1 MKTRF
6 GTDNAAPCW
15 SCQGTIAS
23 YTVDDTVS
31 IVDVYCYGCHWRDL
45 FTRPTNTMPDT
56 AAECSAMHR
65 EARARN
71 RLGMFCNANRE
82 SR

>member
-1 MKTRF
+1 MRAKF

-15 SCQGTIAS
+15 SCDGTIAS

-31 IVDVYCYGCHWRDL
+31 LVDVYCHGCHRRDL
-45 FTRPTNTMPDT
+45 FTRPDVAPPET

-65 EARARN
+65 
-71 RLGMFCNANRE
+71 G